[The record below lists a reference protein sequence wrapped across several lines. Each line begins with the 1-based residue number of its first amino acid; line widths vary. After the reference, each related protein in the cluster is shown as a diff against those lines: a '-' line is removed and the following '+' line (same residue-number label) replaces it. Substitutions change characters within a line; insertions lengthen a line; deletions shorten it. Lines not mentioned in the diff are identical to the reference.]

1 MDDDRIRLD
10 ALDRKLL
17 AVLRTNARIAI
28 SALAEATGISAR
40 LCGVRLRRL
49 EESGV
54 IRGYRAL
61 IDDAEARPVTGFVRV
76 SLSTNGNAERSR
88 VEEWLRDAPQILE
101 VHLVAGDADYLLRI
115 EASDAASL
123 TRFLVD
129 DLSRIA
135 LKPHLQ
141 TLLVVRTLKD

>member
-1 MDDDRIRLD
+1 MDGTRLD

-17 AVLRTNARIAI
+17 AVLRTNARIPI
-28 SALAEATGISAR
+28 SSLAEAAGISAR

-61 IDDAEARPVTGFVRV
+61 IDDAEARPVVGFVRV
-76 SLSTNGNAERSR
+76 SLSTNDNAERKR
-88 VEEWLRDAPQILE
+88 VEAWLRDAPEILE

-129 DLSRIA
+129 ELGRIA